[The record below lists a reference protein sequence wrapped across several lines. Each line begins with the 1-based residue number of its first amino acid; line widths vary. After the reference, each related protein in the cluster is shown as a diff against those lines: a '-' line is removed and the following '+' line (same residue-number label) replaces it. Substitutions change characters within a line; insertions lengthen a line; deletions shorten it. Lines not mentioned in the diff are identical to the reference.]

1 MIGATTSEINMFNT
15 IKEKVLAFNDWMHT
29 LSDSRQKY
37 VLATVV
43 AIVVGVVA
51 YTLGYFEGLL

>member
-1 MIGATTSEINMFNT
+1 MLDK

-37 VLATVV
+37 VLAGVV
-43 AIVVGVVA
+43 AIVVGTIA